1 MDQKSGWNQKKIMNQ
16 KWIKKKNGSWNKK
29 EHIKEWIEQK
39 NIYKIEILIENAV
52 HTVYKNKIRNAKIK
66 SW

>member
-16 KWIKKKNGSWNKK
+16 KWIKKRMDHGLKK

-39 NIYKIEILIENAV
+39 HI
-52 HTVYKNKIRNAKIK
+52 
-66 SW
+66 